1 MRFGDSNSSFWL
13 DDDFLNDDV
22 FSFDKDIVSHNQPK
36 SKDPVKLSGYR
47 RAIGN
52 FVRIVTGQPIPVRF
66 TEAGDSYTDGKS
78 VTISAS
84 LKDKDFDPAVGLA
97 LHEGSHI
104 KLTDFNTLKT
114 LEDFVK
120 RDDEVMNKLAGKHK
134 SIADRWEA
142 VYYAMDKLK
151 TLINI
156 IEDRR
161 IDNFI
166 YKSAPGYRGYYE
178 ALYDKYFNAKIIDK
192 GLKSDEYRDETWE
205 SYMFRIC
212 NMTNVNTDLDAL
224 NVLRAVYKMINVKNI
239 ARLKNTNQV
248 RNLAWKIFKMIE
260 DQIPAEKEEPKSDCQ
275 NGQCENGQG
284 QEGQEGQGGEGQGNS
299 GQGGGSDDG
308 STAEGDEA
316 KKGKGGKQGGTIAPK
331 NLEKLNDRQ
340 KQQLKKAI
348 EKQKQFQDGK
358 TKKTKISK
366 ALNKQM
372 KAMENSGVEI
382 KDVEYDNWNGKQKA
396 EVTIIRNFNK
406 QLIDSV
412 TCDMWLDKD
421 RYHGTERKLQEH
433 NEWIADGIRK
443 GIVLGKKLK
452 VRAEERNTKFNRQRS
467 GRIDKRMIA
476 NAGFG
481 AEAIFA
487 KIESF
492 AYNPGMIHI
501 SIDNSGSMHGKRF
514 ENAQKAAVAIA
525 KACSMIENM
534 DCIISYRS
542 SAAFGV
548 DRWNHGSRDVKPVVL
563 IAYDSRIHGM
573 TQIKTLLPYVE
584 TASLTPEGLCF
595 EAIMKDIVDAS
606 KGKDSYFV
614 NMCDGCP
621 YYNDYYGDKAIQ
633 HTKAQ
638 VKKMRFE
645 GIKVISY
652 FITSSMENASRRDSG
667 QFKTMYGKDSQFVDT
682 NKITEIARTMNS
694 KFLETV

>member
-1 MRFGDSNSSFWL
+1 MIYNNSSFWL
-13 DDDFLNDDV
+13 DDDFLKDDNDWGFDDV
-22 FSFDKDIVSHNQPK
+22 IEKPK
-36 SKDPVKLSGYR
+36 GKDPIKLAGYR

-52 FVRIVTGQPIPVRF
+52 FVRIVTGESIPVRF

-120 RDDEVMNKLAGKHK
+120 KDDEMMNVLAKKHET
-134 SIADRWEA
+134 ITDRWSA
-142 VYYAMDKLK
+142 TYYAMNKLK

-166 YKSAPGYRGYYE
+166 YKTAPGYRGYYE

-192 GLKSDEYRDETWE
+192 GLKSDEYRDEEWD

-239 ARLKNTNQV
+239 ARLKSTNQV

-260 DQIPAEKEEPKSDCQ
+260 EVIPGDTEEIKTP
-275 NGQCENGQG
+275 
-284 QEGQEGQGGEGQGNS
+284 GQGGEGQEGEGQEGQKGPNGEPKAGN
-299 GQGGGSDDG
+299 GEHGNIDDG
-308 STAEGDEA
+308 SKAEGEEA
-316 KKGKGGKQGGTIAPK
+316 KQGKGGEQGGTIAPK
-331 NLEKLNDRQ
+331 DLEKLNDKQ
-340 KQQLKKAI
+340 KHQLKKAI
-348 EKQKQFQDGK
+348 EKQKEFQDGK

-382 KDVEYDNWNGKQKA
+382 KDVEFNNGWQNVKA
-396 EVTIIRNFNK
+396 EVTVIRNFNK
-406 QLIDSV
+406 QLVEDV
-412 TCDMWLDKD
+412 ECGMWMRKD
-421 RYHGTERKLQEH
+421 EYGFDRHMQDHK
-433 NEWIADGIRK
+433 NWIADGIRK

-452 VRAEERNTKFNRQRS
+452 VRAEERNTKFNRQRT

-481 AEAIFA
+481 AEAIFE

-492 AYNPGMIHI
+492 AYNPGLIHI
-501 SIDNSGSMHGKRF
+501 SIDNSGSMNGTRF
-514 ENAQKAAVAIA
+514 EKAQVAAVAIA

-542 SAAFGV
+542 SAAFGTS
-548 DRWNHGSRDVKPVVL
+548 RWGTRNSDVKPVVL

-573 TQIKTLLPYVE
+573 VQIKTLLPYVE
-584 TASLTPEGLCF
+584 TANLTPEGLCF
-595 EAIMKDIVDAS
+595 EAIMKDIVEAS
-606 KGKDSYFV
+606 RGKDSYFV
-614 NMCDGCP
+614 NMCDGAP
-621 YYNDYYGDKAIQ
+621 YYNDYYGEKAVE
-633 HTKAQ
+633 HTKSQ

-652 FITSSMENASRRDSG
+652 FITSSKENASPRDSG
-667 QFKTMYGKDSQFVDT
+667 QFKRMYGKDSQFVDT

>member
-1 MRFGDSNSSFWL
+1 MIYNNSSFWL

-66 TEAGDSYTDGKS
+66 TEAGDSYTDGES

-120 RDDEVMNKLAGKHK
+120 KDDEVMNMLSDKHE
-134 SIADRWEA
+134 SIEDRWMA
-142 VYYAMDKLK
+142 VYYAQNKLK
-151 TLINI
+151 DLINI

-166 YKSAPGYRGYYE
+166 YRSAPGYRGYYE

-260 DQIPAEKEEPKSDCQ
+260 DQIPAEKTEESDCKD
-275 NGQCENGQG
+275 NQCENG
-284 QEGQEGQGGEGQGNS
+284 EGTASNEEGNGEGQGNS
-299 GQGGGSDDG
+299 GQGGGPDDG
-308 STAEGDEA
+308 SKAEGDDA

-331 NLEKLNDRQ
+331 DLQKLNDRQ

-348 EKQKQFQDGK
+348 EKQKQFNKGE

-382 KDVEYDNWNGKQKA
+382 KDVEYDIWSGKAKA
-396 EVTIIRNFNK
+396 EVTVIRNFNK

-412 TCDMWLDKD
+412 YCDMWLNKD
-421 RYHGTERKLQEH
+421 RYHGFDRDMQEH
-433 NEWIADGIRK
+433 QEWIAEGIRK
-443 GIVLGKKLK
+443 GVVLGKKLK

-492 AYNPGMIHI
+492 AYNPGLIHI
-501 SIDNSGSMHGKRF
+501 SIDNSGSMSGTRF
-514 ENAQKAAVAIA
+514 EKAQIAAVAIA

-542 SAAFGV
+542 SAYFGGEKY
-548 DRWNHGSRDVKPVVL
+548 NHSSKDCKPIVL
-563 IAYDSRIHGM
+563 IAYDSRVHGM
-573 TQIKTLLPYVE
+573 TQIKTMLPYMD
-584 TASLTPEGLCF
+584 TANLTPEGLCF
-595 EAIMKDIVDAS
+595 DAIMKDIVDS
-606 KGKDSYFV
+606 SRGKDSYFV
-614 NMCDGCP
+614 NMCDGAP
-621 YYNDYYGDKAIQ
+621 YYNDYYGDKAVQ

-638 VKKMRFE
+638 VKKMKYE

-652 FITSSMENASRRDSG
+652 FITSSIADASPRDTN

-682 NKITEIARTMNS
+682 NKIAEIARTMNN
-694 KFLETV
+694 KFLETA

>member
-1 MRFGDSNSSFWL
+1 MIYNNSSFWL

-22 FSFDKDIVSHNQPK
+22 FSFDDDIVSHNQPK
-36 SKDPVKLSGYR
+36 GKDPVKLSGYR

-52 FVRIVTGQPIPVRF
+52 FVRIVTGEAIPVRF
-66 TEAGDSYTDGKS
+66 TEAGDSYTDGTS

-104 KLTDFNTLKT
+104 KLTDFKTLGE

-120 RDDEVMNKLAGKHK
+120 KQDEVMNMLSDKHED
-134 SIADRWEA
+134 IEDRWMA
-142 VYYAMDKLK
+142 VYYALNKLK

-166 YKSAPGYRGYYE
+166 YKTAPGYRGYYE

-192 GLKSDEYRDETWE
+192 GLKSDEHRDESWE

-212 NMTNVNTDLDAL
+212 NMTNVNTDLNAL
-224 NVLRAVYKMINVKNI
+224 NVLRAVYKTIDVKNI
-239 ARLKNTNQV
+239 ARLKSTKHV

-260 DQIPAEKEEPKSDCQ
+260 TQIPANKTEESDCKD
-275 NGQCENGQG
+275 GQCENGEG
-284 QEGQEGQGGEGQGNS
+284 QEGQEGQGNGNGEGNGEHGNIN
-299 GQGGGSDDG
+299 DDG
-308 STAEGDEA
+308 SKAEGDEA
-316 KKGKGGKQGGTIAPK
+316 KKGKGSKQGGTIAPK
-331 NLEKLNDRQ
+331 DLEKLNDRQ

-348 EKQKQFQDGK
+348 EKQEQFQNGK
-358 TKKTKISK
+358 IKKTKISK

-396 EVTIIRNFNK
+396 EVTVIRNFNK
-406 QLIDSV
+406 QLVEDV
-412 TCDMWLDKD
+412 HCGMWMNKD
-421 RYHGTERKLQEH
+421 DYHFERYLNEH
-433 NEWIADGIRK
+433 KDWIAEGIRR

-492 AYNPGMIHI
+492 AYNPGLIHI
-501 SIDNSGSMHGKRF
+501 SIDNSGSMSGTRF

-542 SAAFGV
+542 SANFGG
-548 DRWNHGSRDVKPVVL
+548 DRWNHSNRDVKPVVL
-563 IAYDSRIHGM
+563 IAYDSRVHGM
-573 TQIKTLLPYVE
+573 AQIKTLLPYVE

-595 EAIMKDIVDAS
+595 DAIMKDIVDAS

-621 YYNDYYGDKAIQ
+621 YYDDYYGQKAVE

-638 VKKMRFE
+638 VKKMRYE

-652 FITSSMENASRRDSG
+652 FITSSMENASGRESG
-667 QFKTMYGKDSQFVDT
+667 DFKRMYGKDSQFVDT

>member
-1 MRFGDSNSSFWL
+1 MIYNNSSFWL
-13 DDDFLNDDV
+13 DDDFLKDDNDWGFDDV
-22 FSFDKDIVSHNQPK
+22 IEKPK
-36 SKDPVKLSGYR
+36 GKDPIKLAGYR

-52 FVRIVTGQPIPVRF
+52 FVRIVTGESIPVRF

-120 RDDEVMNKLAGKHK
+120 KDDEMMNVLAKKHET
-134 SIADRWEA
+134 ITDRWSA
-142 VYYAMDKLK
+142 TYYAMNKLK

-166 YKSAPGYRGYYE
+166 YKTAPGYRGYYE

-192 GLKSDEYRDETWE
+192 GLKSDEYRDEEWD

-239 ARLKNTNQV
+239 ARLKSTNQV

-260 DQIPAEKEEPKSDCQ
+260 EVIPGDKEEIKTP
-275 NGQCENGQG
+275 
-284 QEGQEGQGGEGQGNS
+284 GQGGEGQEGEGQEGQKGPNGEPKAGN
-299 GQGGGSDDG
+299 GEHGNIDDG
-308 STAEGDEA
+308 SKAEGEEA
-316 KKGKGGKQGGTIAPK
+316 KQGKGGEQGGTIAPK
-331 NLEKLNDRQ
+331 DLEKLNDKQ
-340 KQQLKKAI
+340 KHQLKKAI
-348 EKQKQFQDGK
+348 EKQKEFQDGK

-382 KDVEYDNWNGKQKA
+382 KDVEFNNGWQNVKA
-396 EVTIIRNFNK
+396 EVTVIRNFNK
-406 QLIDSV
+406 QLVEDV
-412 TCDMWLDKD
+412 ECGMWMRKD
-421 RYHGTERKLQEH
+421 EYGFDRHMQDHK
-433 NEWIADGIRK
+433 NWIADGIRK

-452 VRAEERNTKFNRQRS
+452 VRAEERNTKFNRQRT

-481 AEAIFA
+481 AEAIFE

-492 AYNPGMIHI
+492 AYNPGLIHI
-501 SIDNSGSMHGKRF
+501 SIDNSGSMNGTRF
-514 ENAQKAAVAIA
+514 EKAQVAAVAIA

-542 SAAFGV
+542 SAAFGTS
-548 DRWNHGSRDVKPVVL
+548 RWGTRNSDVKPVVL

-573 TQIKTLLPYVE
+573 VQIKTLLPYVE
-584 TASLTPEGLCF
+584 TANLTPEGLCF
-595 EAIMKDIVDAS
+595 EAIMKDIVEAS
-606 KGKDSYFV
+606 RGKDSYFV
-614 NMCDGCP
+614 NMCDGAP
-621 YYNDYYGDKAIQ
+621 YYNDYYGEKAVE
-633 HTKAQ
+633 HTKSQ

-652 FITSSMENASRRDSG
+652 FITSSKENASPRDSG
-667 QFKTMYGKDSQFVDT
+667 QFKRMYGKDSQFVDT

>member
-1 MRFGDSNSSFWL
+1 MIYNNSSFWL
-13 DDDFLNDDV
+13 DDDFLKDDNDWGFDDV
-22 FSFDKDIVSHNQPK
+22 IEKPK
-36 SKDPVKLSGYR
+36 GKDPIKLAGYR

-52 FVRIVTGQPIPVRF
+52 FVRIVTGESIPVRF

-120 RDDEVMNKLAGKHK
+120 KDDEMMNVLAKKHET
-134 SIADRWEA
+134 ITDRWSA
-142 VYYAMDKLK
+142 TYYAMNKLK

-166 YKSAPGYRGYYE
+166 YKTAPGYRGYYE

-192 GLKSDEYRDETWE
+192 GLKSDEYRDEEWD

-239 ARLKNTNQV
+239 ARLKSTNQV

-260 DQIPAEKEEPKSDCQ
+260 EVIPGDKEEIKTP
-275 NGQCENGQG
+275 
-284 QEGQEGQGGEGQGNS
+284 GQGGEGQEGEGQEGQKGPNGEPKAGN
-299 GQGGGSDDG
+299 GEHGNIDDG
-308 STAEGDEA
+308 SKAEGEEA
-316 KKGKGGKQGGTIAPK
+316 KQGKGGEQGGTIAPK
-331 NLEKLNDRQ
+331 DLEKLNDKQ
-340 KQQLKKAI
+340 KHQLKKAI
-348 EKQKQFQDGK
+348 EKQKEFQDGK

-382 KDVEYDNWNGKQKA
+382 KDVEFNNGWQNVKA
-396 EVTIIRNFNK
+396 EVTVIRNFNK
-406 QLIDSV
+406 QLVEDV
-412 TCDMWLDKD
+412 ECGMWMRKD
-421 RYHGTERKLQEH
+421 EYGFDRHMQDHK
-433 NEWIADGIRK
+433 NWIADGIRK

-452 VRAEERNTKFNRQRS
+452 VRAEERNTKFNRQRT

-481 AEAIFA
+481 AEAIFE

-492 AYNPGMIHI
+492 AYNPGLIHI
-501 SIDNSGSMHGKRF
+501 SIDNSGSMNGTRF
-514 ENAQKAAVAIA
+514 EKAQVAAVAIA

-542 SAAFGV
+542 SAAFGTS
-548 DRWNHGSRDVKPVVL
+548 RWGSRNSDVKPVVL

-573 TQIKTLLPYVE
+573 VQIKTLLPYVE
-584 TASLTPEGLCF
+584 TANLTPEGLCF
-595 EAIMKDIVDAS
+595 EAIMKDIVEAS
-606 KGKDSYFV
+606 RGKDSYFV
-614 NMCDGCP
+614 NMCDGAP
-621 YYNDYYGDKAIQ
+621 YYNDYYGEKAVE
-633 HTKAQ
+633 HTKSQ

-652 FITSSMENASRRDSG
+652 FITSSKENASPRDSG
-667 QFKTMYGKDSQFVDT
+667 QFKRMYGKDSQFVDT

>member
-1 MRFGDSNSSFWL
+1 MIYNNSSFWL
-13 DDDFLNDDV
+13 DDDFLNDNNDWGFNDEV
-22 FSFDKDIVSHNQPK
+22 EKPK
-36 SKDPVKLSGYR
+36 GKDPVKLSGYR

-52 FVRIVTGQPIPVRF
+52 FVRIVTGEAIPVRF
-66 TEAGDSYTDGKS
+66 TEAGDSYTDGTS

-120 RDDEVMNKLAGKHK
+120 KDDEVMNMLSNKHEDVE
-134 SIADRWEA
+134 DRWQA

-166 YKSAPGYRGYYE
+166 FKSAPGYRGYYE

-192 GLKSDEYRDETWE
+192 GLKSDEYRDETWD

-212 NMTNVNTDLDAL
+212 NMTNVNTDLNAL
-224 NVLRAVYKMINVKNI
+224 NVLRAVYKIINVKNI
-239 ARLKNTNQV
+239 ARLKNTKQV

-260 DQIPAEKEEPKSDCQ
+260 DQIPANKTEESDCK

-299 GQGGGSDDG
+299 GQGGGPDDG
-308 STAEGDEA
+308 SKAKGDDA
-316 KKGKGGKQGGTIAPK
+316 KKGKGGIQGGTIAPK
-331 NLEKLNDRQ
+331 DLEKLNAKQR
-340 KQQLKKAI
+340 QQLKKAI
-348 EKQKQFQDGK
+348 QKQKEFGK
-358 TKKTKISK
+358 GETKKTKISK

-382 KDVEYDNWNGKQKA
+382 KDVEYNNGWQNTKA
-396 EVTIIRNFNK
+396 EVTVIRNFNK
-406 QLIDSV
+406 QLVEDVQCGMWMHKDSEYGFAR
-412 TCDMWLDKD
+412 TLNKHKD
-421 RYHGTERKLQEH
+421 
-433 NEWIADGIRK
+433 WIAEGIRR

-492 AYNPGMIHI
+492 AYNPGLIHI
-501 SIDNSGSMHGKRF
+501 SIDNSGSMNGTRF

-542 SAAFGV
+542 SAAFGM
-548 DRWNHGSRDVKPVVL
+548 DRWTSRNSDVKPVVL

-573 TQIKTLLPYVE
+573 AQIKTLLPYIC
-584 TASLTPEGLCF
+584 TANLTPEGLCF
-595 EAIMKDIVDAS
+595 DAIMKDIVEAS
-606 KGKDSYFV
+606 RGKDSYFV
-614 NMCDGCP
+614 NMCDGSP
-621 YYNDYYGDKAIQ
+621 YYNDYYGQSAVE

-652 FITSSMENASRRDSG
+652 FITSSVENASRRESG
-667 QFKTMYGKDSQFVDT
+667 DFKRMYGKDSQFVDT
-682 NKITEIARTMNS
+682 NKIGEIARTMNS

>member
-1 MRFGDSNSSFWL
+1 MIYNNSSFWL
-13 DDDFLNDDV
+13 NDDFLNDNDDWG
-22 FSFDKDIVSHNQPK
+22 FDDEITKPK
-36 SKDPVKLSGYR
+36 GKDPIKLSGYR

-104 KLTDFNTLKT
+104 KLTDFETLKT
-114 LEDFVK
+114 LEDFVNK
-120 RDDEVMNKLAGKHK
+120 QDEVMNMLSNKHED
-134 SIADRWEA
+134 ITERWDA
-142 VYYAMDKLK
+142 NYYALNKLK
-151 TLINI
+151 DLINI

-166 YKSAPGYRGYYE
+166 FKSAPGYRGYYE

-192 GLKSDEYRDETWE
+192 GLKSDEYRDETWD

-239 ARLKNTNQV
+239 ARLKSTNQV

-260 DQIPAEKEEPKSDCQ
+260 EVIPGDKEEIKTP
-275 NGQCENGQG
+275 
-284 QEGQEGQGGEGQGNS
+284 GQGGEGQEGEGQEGQKGPNGEPKAGN
-299 GQGGGSDDG
+299 GEHGNIDDG
-308 STAEGDEA
+308 SKAEGEEA
-316 KKGKGGKQGGTIAPK
+316 KQGKGGEQGGTIAPK
-331 NLEKLNDRQ
+331 DLEKLNDKQ
-340 KQQLKKAI
+340 KHQLKKAI
-348 EKQKQFQDGK
+348 EKQKEFQDGK

-382 KDVEYDNWNGKQKA
+382 KDVEFNNGWQNVKA
-396 EVTIIRNFNK
+396 EVTVIRNFNK
-406 QLIDSV
+406 QLVEDV
-412 TCDMWLDKD
+412 ECGMWMRKD
-421 RYHGTERKLQEH
+421 EYGFDRHMQDHK
-433 NEWIADGIRK
+433 NWIADGIRK

-452 VRAEERNTKFNRQRS
+452 VRAEERNTKFNRQRT

-481 AEAIFA
+481 AEAIFE

-492 AYNPGMIHI
+492 AYNPGLIHI
-501 SIDNSGSMHGKRF
+501 SIDNSGSMNGTRF
-514 ENAQKAAVAIA
+514 EKAQVAAVAIA

-542 SAAFGV
+542 SAAFGTS
-548 DRWNHGSRDVKPVVL
+548 RWSTRNSDVKPVVL

-573 TQIKTLLPYVE
+573 VQIKTLLPYVE
-584 TASLTPEGLCF
+584 TANLTPEGLCF
-595 EAIMKDIVDAS
+595 EAIMKDIVEAS
-606 KGKDSYFV
+606 RGKDSYFV
-614 NMCDGCP
+614 NMCDGAP
-621 YYNDYYGDKAIQ
+621 YYNDYYGEKAVE
-633 HTKAQ
+633 HTKSQ

-652 FITSSMENASRRDSG
+652 FITSSKENASPRDSG
-667 QFKTMYGKDSQFVDT
+667 QFKRMYGKDSQFVDT

>member
-1 MRFGDSNSSFWL
+1 MIYNNSSFWL
-13 DDDFLNDDV
+13 DDDFLKDDNDWGFDDV
-22 FSFDKDIVSHNQPK
+22 IEKPK
-36 SKDPVKLSGYR
+36 GKDPIKLAGYR

-52 FVRIVTGQPIPVRF
+52 FVRIVTGESIPVRF

-120 RDDEVMNKLAGKHK
+120 KDDEMMNVLAKKHET
-134 SIADRWEA
+134 ITDRWSA
-142 VYYAMDKLK
+142 TYYAMNKLK

-166 YKSAPGYRGYYE
+166 YKTAPGYRGYYE

-192 GLKSDEYRDETWE
+192 GLKSDEYRDEEWD

-239 ARLKNTNQV
+239 ARLKSTNQV

-260 DQIPAEKEEPKSDCQ
+260 EVIPGDTEEIKTP
-275 NGQCENGQG
+275 
-284 QEGQEGQGGEGQGNS
+284 GQGGEGQEGEGQEGQKGPNGEPKAGN
-299 GQGGGSDDG
+299 GEHGNIDDG
-308 STAEGDEA
+308 SKAEGEEA
-316 KKGKGGKQGGTIAPK
+316 KQGKGGEQGGTIAPK
-331 NLEKLNDRQ
+331 DLEKLNDKQ
-340 KQQLKKAI
+340 KHQLKKAI
-348 EKQKQFQDGK
+348 EKQKEFQDGK

-382 KDVEYDNWNGKQKA
+382 KDVEFNNGWQNVKA
-396 EVTIIRNFNK
+396 EVTVIRNFNK
-406 QLIDSV
+406 QLVEDV
-412 TCDMWLDKD
+412 ECGMWMRKD
-421 RYHGTERKLQEH
+421 EYGFDRHMQDHK
-433 NEWIADGIRK
+433 NWIADGIRK

-452 VRAEERNTKFNRQRS
+452 VRAEERNTKFNRQRT

-481 AEAIFA
+481 AEAIFE

-492 AYNPGMIHI
+492 AYNPGLIHI
-501 SIDNSGSMHGKRF
+501 SIDNSGSMNGTRF
-514 ENAQKAAVAIA
+514 EKAQVAAVAIA

-542 SAAFGV
+542 SAAFGTS
-548 DRWNHGSRDVKPVVL
+548 RWGSRNSDVKPVVL

-573 TQIKTLLPYVE
+573 VQIKTLLPYVE
-584 TASLTPEGLCF
+584 TANLTPEGLCF
-595 EAIMKDIVDAS
+595 EAIMKDIVEAS
-606 KGKDSYFV
+606 RGKDSYFV
-614 NMCDGCP
+614 NMCDGAP
-621 YYNDYYGDKAIQ
+621 YYNDYYGEKAVE
-633 HTKAQ
+633 HTKSQ

-652 FITSSMENASRRDSG
+652 FITSSKENASPRDSG
-667 QFKTMYGKDSQFVDT
+667 QFKRMYGKDSQFVDT

>member
-1 MRFGDSNSSFWL
+1 MIYNNSSFWL
-13 DDDFLNDDV
+13 DDDFLNDRNDWGFDDV
-22 FSFDKDIVSHNQPK
+22 VEKPK
-36 SKDPVKLSGYR
+36 GKDPVKLSGYR

-52 FVRIVTGQPIPVRF
+52 FVRIVTGEAIPVRF
-66 TEAGDSYTDGKS
+66 TEAGDSYTDGKT

-120 RDDEVMNKLAGKHK
+120 KDDEVMNMLSKKHED
-134 SIADRWEA
+134 IEDRWEA
-142 VYYAMDKLK
+142 EYYVMDKLK

-166 YKSAPGYRGYYE
+166 FKSAPGYRGYYE

-212 NMTNVNTDLDAL
+212 NMTNINTDLDAL
-224 NVLRAVYKMINVKNI
+224 NVLRAVYKMIDVKNI
-239 ARLKNTNQV
+239 ARLKNTKQV

-260 DQIPAEKEEPKSDCQ
+260 DQIPAKKKETETPNDNCNNS
-275 NGQCENGQG
+275 QCENG
-284 QEGQEGQGGEGQGNS
+284 EGQEGEGQGNS
-299 GQGGGSDDG
+299 GQGGGPDDG
-308 STAEGDEA
+308 SKAKGDDA

-331 NLEKLNDRQ
+331 DLEKLDNRQ

-348 EKQKQFQDGK
+348 EKQKEFNKGK

-382 KDVEYDNWNGKQKA
+382 KDVEYDTYYNKQKA
-396 EVTIIRNFNK
+396 EVTVIRNFNK
-406 QLIDSV
+406 QLVEDV
-412 TCDMWLDKD
+412 HCGMWMNKEDYTFQRSLNEHKD
-421 RYHGTERKLQEH
+421 
-433 NEWIADGIRK
+433 WIAEGIRR

-487 KIESF
+487 KIENF
-492 AYNPGMIHI
+492 AYNPGLIHI
-501 SIDNSGSMHGKRF
+501 SIDNSGSMHGTRF

-548 DRWNHGSRDVKPVVL
+548 DRWNHGNRDVKPVVL

-573 TQIKTLLPYVE
+573 AQIKTLLPYVE

-595 EAIMKDIVDAS
+595 EAIMKDIVDS
-606 KGKDSYFV
+606 SRGKDSYFV
-614 NMCDGCP
+614 NMCDGAP
-621 YYNDYYGDKAIQ
+621 YYNDYYGEKAVS
-633 HTKAQ
+633 HTKSQ
-638 VKKMRFE
+638 VKKMRYE

-652 FITSSMENASRRDSG
+652 FITSSMENASRRDSS

>member
-1 MRFGDSNSSFWL
+1 MIYNNSSFWL
-13 DDDFLNDDV
+13 NDDFLNDNNDWG
-22 FSFDKDIVSHNQPK
+22 FDDEITKPK
-36 SKDPVKLSGYR
+36 GKDPIKLSGYR

-52 FVRIVTGQPIPVRF
+52 FVRIVTGESIPVRF
-66 TEAGDSYTDGKS
+66 TESGDSYTDGTS

-104 KLTDFNTLKT
+104 KLTNFETLKT

-120 RDDEVMNKLAGKHK
+120 KDDHMMNVIANKHET
-134 SIADRWEA
+134 IADRWDA
-142 VYYAMDKLK
+142 LGYALPKVKD
-151 TLINI
+151 LINI

-166 YKSAPGYRGYYE
+166 YKTAPGYRGYYE

-192 GLKSDEYRDETWE
+192 GLKSAEYREETWD

-212 NMTNVNTDLDAL
+212 NMTNVNTDLNAL
-224 NVLRAVYKMINVKNI
+224 KMLRAIYRSIDVKDI
-239 ARLKNTNQV
+239 ARLKNTNEV
-248 RNLAWKIFKMIE
+248 RDLAWDVFKAIE
-260 DQIPAEKEEPKSDCQ
+260 MVIPGDKKDDDGEEKGNAKGGDNKDGEPNDGEPNDGNGEPKTPEGDCD
-275 NGQCENGQG
+275 
-284 QEGQEGQGGEGQGNS
+284 
-299 GQGGGSDDG
+299 DDG
-308 STAEGDEA
+308 SKAEGEEA
-316 KKGKGGKQGGTIAPK
+316 KKGGDGRNLGGPKAPK
-331 NLEKLNDRQ
+331 DLEKLDDRQ
-340 KQQLKKAI
+340 KHQLEKAI
-348 EKQKQFQDGK
+348 AKQKEFQDGK

-366 ALNKQM
+366 TLNKQM
-372 KAMENSGVEI
+372 KAMENSGVEM
-382 KDVEYDNWNGKQKA
+382 KDVAYDAYWGKQKA

-406 QLIDSV
+406 QLIDNV
-412 TCDMWLDKD
+412 HCDMWLDKD
-421 RYHGTERKLQEH
+421 RYHVEKRMQEH
-433 NEWIADGIRK
+433 QEWISDGIRK

-481 AEAIFA
+481 AEAIFE

-492 AYNPGMIHI
+492 AYNPGLIHI
-501 SIDNSGSMHGKRF
+501 SIDNSGSMDGSRF
-514 ENAQKAAVAIA
+514 ENAQIAAVAIA

-542 SAAFGV
+542 TAYFGGEKY
-548 DRWNHGSRDVKPVVL
+548 NHSQRDCKPVVL
-563 IAYDSRIHGM
+563 IAYDSRVHGM
-573 TQIKTLLPYVE
+573 TQIKTMLPYVD

-595 EAIMKDIVDAS
+595 EAIMKDIVES
-606 KGKDSYFV
+606 SRGKDSYFV
-614 NMCDGCP
+614 NMCDGQP
-621 YYNDYYGDKAIQ
+621 YYNDYYGDNAIQ

-638 VKKMRFE
+638 VKKMRYE

-652 FITSSMENASRRDSG
+652 YITSSVHGAPEREVS

-682 NKITEIARTMNS
+682 NKIAEIARTMNS
-694 KFLETV
+694 KFLETA

>member
-1 MRFGDSNSSFWL
+1 MIYNNSSFWL
-13 DDDFLNDDV
+13 DDDFLNDGNDWGFDDV
-22 FSFDKDIVSHNQPK
+22 VEKPK
-36 SKDPVKLSGYR
+36 GKDPVKLAGYR

-66 TEAGDSYTDGKS
+66 TESGDSYTDGKE

-104 KLTDFNTLKT
+104 KLTDFETLKT

-120 RDDEVMNKLAGKHK
+120 KDDEVMNMLSEKHED
-134 SIADRWEA
+134 IEDRWMS
-142 VYYAMDKLK
+142 VHYALNKLK

-166 YKSAPGYRGYYE
+166 FKSAPGYRGYYE

-192 GLKSDEYRDETWE
+192 GLQSDEYRDETWD
-205 SYMFRIC
+205 SYIFRIC

-239 ARLKNTNQV
+239 ARLKNTKQV

-260 DQIPAEKEEPKSDCQ
+260 DQIPANKTEENDCK

-299 GQGGGSDDG
+299 GQGGGPDDG
-308 STAEGDEA
+308 SKAKGDDA
-316 KKGKGGKQGGTIAPK
+316 KQGKGEVSGGTKAPK
-331 NLEKLNDRQ
+331 NLERLNDKQ
-340 KQQLKKAI
+340 KKQLEKAI
-348 EKQKQFQDGK
+348 EKQKQFQNGEV
-358 TKKTKISK
+358 KKTKISK

-382 KDVEYDNWNGKQKA
+382 KDVEYDTYYNKQKA

-406 QLIDSV
+406 QLIEDV
-412 TCDMWLDKD
+412 HCGMWMNKDDYGFERSLD
-421 RYHGTERKLQEH
+421 EH
-433 NEWIADGIRK
+433 KEWIAEGIRR

-492 AYNPGMIHI
+492 AYNPGLIHI
-501 SIDNSGSMHGKRF
+501 SIDNSGSMNGKRF

-542 SAAFGV
+542 SANFGG
-548 DRWNHGSRDVKPVVL
+548 DRWNHSNKDVKPVVL

-573 TQIKTLLPYVE
+573 PPIQALLPYVE

-595 EAIMKDIVDAS
+595 EAIMKDIIDAS
-606 KGKDSYFV
+606 RGKDSYFV

-621 YYNDYYGDKAIQ
+621 YYNDYWGDSAVQ

-638 VKKMRFE
+638 VKKMRYE

-652 FITSSMENASRRDSG
+652 FITSSMESADSRESS

-682 NKITEIARTMNS
+682 NKIGEIARTMNS
-694 KFLETV
+694 KFLETA

>member
-1 MRFGDSNSSFWL
+1 MIYNNSSFWL
-13 DDDFLNDDV
+13 DDDFLNDRNDWG
-22 FSFDKDIVSHNQPK
+22 FDNEVEKPK
-36 SKDPVKLSGYR
+36 GKDPVKLSGYR

-66 TEAGDSYTDGKS
+66 TEAGDSYTDGTT

-104 KLTDFNTLKT
+104 KLTDFETLKG
-114 LEDFVK
+114 LEDWVK
-120 RDDEVMNKLAGKHK
+120 KDDEVMNMLAKKHK
-134 SIADRWEA
+134 SIDDRWEA
-142 VYYAMDKLK
+142 VYYAQNKLK

-166 YKSAPGYRGYYE
+166 YK
-178 ALYDKYFNAKIIDK
+178 LID
-192 GLKSDEYRDETWE
+192 
-205 SYMFRIC
+205 
-212 NMTNVNTDLDAL
+212 
-224 NVLRAVYKMINVKNI
+224 VKNI
-239 ARLKNTNQV
+239 ARFKNTKQV
-248 RNLAWKIFKMIE
+248 RDLAWKIFKMIE

-275 NGQCENGQG
+275 NGQCENGEG
-284 QEGQEGQGGEGQGNS
+284 QEGQEGQGNGEGNGEHGNIN
-299 GQGGGSDDG
+299 DDG
-308 STAEGDEA
+308 SKAEGDDA
-316 KKGKGGKQGGTIAPK
+316 KKGKGENQGGTIAPK
-331 NLEKLNDRQ
+331 DLEKLNDRQ

-348 EKQKQFQDGK
+348 EKQKEFQDGK

-382 KDVEYDNWNGKQKA
+382 KDVEYDTYYNKQKA
-396 EVTIIRNFNK
+396 EVTVIRNFNK
-406 QLIDSV
+406 QLVEDV
-412 TCDMWLDKD
+412 HCGMWMNKEDYQFERSLNTYKD
-421 RYHGTERKLQEH
+421 
-433 NEWIADGIRK
+433 WIAEGIRR

-492 AYNPGMIHI
+492 AYNPGLIHI
-501 SIDNSGSMHGKRF
+501 SIDNSGSMHGSRF

-542 SAAFGV
+542 SANFGG
-548 DRWNHGSRDVKPVVL
+548 DRWNHSNKDVKPVVL

-573 TQIKTLLPYVE
+573 AQIKTLLPYVE

-595 EAIMKDIVDAS
+595 EAIMKEIVSSS

-621 YYNDYYGDKAIQ
+621 YYNDYYGDRAVS
-633 HTKAQ
+633 HTKSQ
-638 VKKMRFE
+638 VKKMRYE

-652 FITSSMENASRRDSG
+652 FITSSMENASGRESS
-667 QFKTMYGKDSQFVDT
+667 QFKSMYGKDSQFVDT
-682 NKITEIARTMNS
+682 NKIGEIARTMNN

>member
-1 MRFGDSNSSFWL
+1 MIYNNSSFWL
-13 DDDFLNDDV
+13 NDDFLNDNDDWG
-22 FSFDKDIVSHNQPK
+22 FDDEIAKPK
-36 SKDPVKLSGYR
+36 GKDPIKLSGYR

-104 KLTDFNTLKT
+104 KLTDFETLKT
-114 LEDFVK
+114 LEDFVNK
-120 RDDEVMNKLAGKHK
+120 QDEVMNMLSNKHED
-134 SIADRWEA
+134 ITERWDA
-142 VYYAMDKLK
+142 NYYALNKLK
-151 TLINI
+151 DLINI

-166 YKSAPGYRGYYE
+166 FKSAPGYRGYYE
-178 ALYDKYFNAKIIDK
+178 ALYDKYFNAKIVDK
-192 GLKSDEYRDETWE
+192 GLKSDEFREETWE

-212 NMTNVNTDLDAL
+212 NMTNVNTDLNAL
-224 NVLRAVYKMINVKNI
+224 NVLRDVYKMINVKNI
-239 ARLKNTNQV
+239 ARLKNTNEV
-248 RNLAWKIFKMIE
+248 RDLAWDIFKIIE
-260 DQIPAEKEEPKSDCQ
+260 NQIPANKTEEQP
-275 NGQCENGQG
+275 GQGEEGQGNEG
-284 QEGQEGQGGEGQGNS
+284 QEGQEGNGNGEMKDGN
-299 GQGGGSDDG
+299 GEHGNINDDG
-308 STAEGDEA
+308 SKAEGEEA
-316 KKGKGGKQGGTIAPK
+316 KQGKGGNQGGTIAPK
-331 NLEKLNDRQ
+331 DLEKLSDKQ
-340 KQQLKKAI
+340 KHQLKKAI
-348 EKQKQFQDGK
+348 EKQKEFQNGK

-366 ALNKQM
+366 SLNKQM
-372 KAMENSGVEI
+372 KAMENSGVEM
-382 KDVEYDNWNGKQKA
+382 KDVEYDNWSGKAKA

-412 TCDMWLDKD
+412 NCDMWLNDE
-421 RYHGTERKLQEH
+421 RYHGFDRHLQEH
-433 NEWIADGIRK
+433 QEWIAAGIRK
-443 GIVLGKKLK
+443 GVVLGKKLK

-492 AYNPGMIHI
+492 SYNPGMIHI
-501 SIDNSGSMHGKRF
+501 SIDNSGSMNGTRF
-514 ENAQKAAVAIA
+514 EKAQVAAVAIA

-534 DCIISYRS
+534 DCVISYRS
-542 SAAFGV
+542 TAYFGV
-548 DRWNHGSRDVKPVVL
+548 ERYNYSQRDCKPVVL
-563 IAYDSRIHGM
+563 IAYDSRMHGM
-573 TQIKTLLPYVE
+573 AQIKTMLPYVT

-606 KGKDSYFV
+606 RGKDSYFV
-614 NMCDGCP
+614 NMCDGAP
-621 YYNDYYGDKAIQ
+621 YYDDYYGDNAVQ

-638 VKKMRFE
+638 VKKMRYE

-652 FITSSMENASRRDSG
+652 FITSSLENTSPRDSSN
-667 QFKTMYGKDSQFVDT
+667 FRTMYGKDSQFVDT
-682 NKITEIARTMNS
+682 NKIAEIARTMNS
-694 KFLETV
+694 KFLETI

>member
-1 MRFGDSNSSFWL
+1 MIYNNSSFWL
-13 DDDFLNDDV
+13 DDDFLKDDNDWGFDDV
-22 FSFDKDIVSHNQPK
+22 IEKPK
-36 SKDPVKLSGYR
+36 GKDPIKLAGYR

-52 FVRIVTGQPIPVRF
+52 FVRIVTGESIPVRF

-120 RDDEVMNKLAGKHK
+120 KDDEMMNVLAKKHET
-134 SIADRWEA
+134 ITDRWSA
-142 VYYAMDKLK
+142 TYYAMNKLK

-166 YKSAPGYRGYYE
+166 YKTAPGYRGYYE

-192 GLKSDEYRDETWE
+192 GLKSDEYRDEEWD

-239 ARLKNTNQV
+239 ARLKSTNQV

-260 DQIPAEKEEPKSDCQ
+260 EVIPGDKEEIKTP
-275 NGQCENGQG
+275 
-284 QEGQEGQGGEGQGNS
+284 GQGGEGQEGEGQEGQKGPNGEPKAGN
-299 GQGGGSDDG
+299 GEHGNIDDG
-308 STAEGDEA
+308 SKAEGEEA
-316 KKGKGGKQGGTIAPK
+316 KQGKGGEQGGTIAPK
-331 NLEKLNDRQ
+331 DLEKLNDKQ
-340 KQQLKKAI
+340 KHQLKKAI
-348 EKQKQFQDGK
+348 EKQKEFQDGK

-382 KDVEYDNWNGKQKA
+382 KDVEFNNGWQNVKA
-396 EVTIIRNFNK
+396 EVTVIRNFNK
-406 QLIDSV
+406 QLVEDV
-412 TCDMWLDKD
+412 ECGMWMRKD
-421 RYHGTERKLQEH
+421 EYGFDRHMQDHK
-433 NEWIADGIRK
+433 NWIADGIRK

-452 VRAEERNTKFNRQRS
+452 VRAEERNTKFNRQRT

-481 AEAIFA
+481 AEAIFE

-492 AYNPGMIHI
+492 AYNPGLIHI
-501 SIDNSGSMHGKRF
+501 SIDNSGSMNGTRF
-514 ENAQKAAVAIA
+514 EKAQVAAVAIA

-542 SAAFGV
+542 SAAFGTS
-548 DRWNHGSRDVKPVVL
+548 RWDSRNSDVKPVVL

-573 TQIKTLLPYVE
+573 VQIKTLLPYVE
-584 TASLTPEGLCF
+584 TANLTPEGLCF
-595 EAIMKDIVDAS
+595 EAIMKDIVEAS
-606 KGKDSYFV
+606 RGKDSYFV
-614 NMCDGCP
+614 NMCDGAP
-621 YYNDYYGDKAIQ
+621 YYNDYYGEKAVE
-633 HTKAQ
+633 HTKSQ

-652 FITSSMENASRRDSG
+652 FITSSKENASPRDSG
-667 QFKTMYGKDSQFVDT
+667 QFKRMYGKDSQFVDT

>member
-1 MRFGDSNSSFWL
+1 MIYNNSSFWL
-13 DDDFLNDDV
+13 DDDFLNDRNDWG
-22 FSFDKDIVSHNQPK
+22 FDDEKPK
-36 SKDPVKLSGYR
+36 GKDPVKLSGYR

-66 TEAGDSYTDGKS
+66 TEAGDSYTDGES

-104 KLTDFNTLKT
+104 KLTDFETLKT

-120 RDDEVMNKLAGKHK
+120 KDDEVMNMLSDKHDT
-134 SIADRWEA
+134 IEDRWSA
-142 VYYAMDKLK
+142 IYYAMSKLK

-166 YKSAPGYRGYYE
+166 YKTAPGYRGYYE

-224 NVLRAVYKMINVKNI
+224 NVLRAIYKLIDVKNI
-239 ARLKNTNQV
+239 ARLKNTKQV
-248 RNLAWKIFKMIE
+248 RDLAWIIFKTIE
-260 DQIPAEKEEPKSDCQ
+260 AQIPAEKEEIETPGDDCS
-275 NGQCENGQG
+275 NGQCENG
-284 QEGQEGQGGEGQGNS
+284 EGQEGQGNGEGNGEHGNIN
-299 GQGGGSDDG
+299 DDG
-308 STAEGDEA
+308 SKAEGDEA
-316 KKGKGGKQGGTIAPK
+316 KKGKGEMQGGTIAPK
-331 NLEKLNDRQ
+331 DLEKLNSKQ
-340 KQQLKKAI
+340 KHQLKKAI
-348 EKQKQFQDGK
+348 EKQKQFNKGE

-382 KDVEYDNWNGKQKA
+382 KDVEYDVWNGKQKA
-396 EVTIIRNFNK
+396 EVTVIRNFNK
-406 QLIDSV
+406 QLVEDV
-412 TCDMWLDKD
+412 HCGMWMNKEDYQFERSLNTHKD
-421 RYHGTERKLQEH
+421 
-433 NEWIADGIRK
+433 WIAEGIRR

-492 AYNPGMIHI
+492 AYNPGLIHI
-501 SIDNSGSMHGKRF
+501 SIDNSGSMHGTRF

-542 SAAFGV
+542 SANFGG
-548 DRWNHGSRDVKPVVL
+548 DRWNHSNRDVKPVVL
-563 IAYDSRIHGM
+563 IAYDSRVHGM
-573 TQIKTLLPYVE
+573 AQIKTLLPYVE

-595 EAIMKDIVDAS
+595 DAIMKDIVDAS
-606 KGKDSYFV
+606 RGKDSYFV

-621 YYNDYYGDKAIQ
+621 YYNDYYGDKAVN

-638 VKKMRFE
+638 VKKMRYE

-652 FITSSMENASRRDSG
+652 FITSSIENASRRESG
-667 QFKTMYGKDSQFVDT
+667 DFKRMYGKDSHFVDT
-682 NKITEIARTMNS
+682 NKINEIAKTMNS

>member
-1 MRFGDSNSSFWL
+1 MIYNNSSFWL
-13 DDDFLNDDV
+13 DDDFLNDRNDWG
-22 FSFDKDIVSHNQPK
+22 FDDEVEKPK
-36 SKDPVKLSGYR
+36 GKDPVKLSGYR

-114 LEDFVK
+114 LEDWVK
-120 RDDEVMNKLAGKHK
+120 KDDEVMNMLAKKHDD
-134 SIADRWEA
+134 IAERWDA
-142 VYYAMDKLK
+142 MYYAMDKLK

-166 YKSAPGYRGYYE
+166 FKSAPGYRGYYE

-224 NVLRAVYKMINVKNI
+224 NVLRAVYKMIDVKNI
-239 ARLKNTNQV
+239 ARLKNTKQV

-275 NGQCENGQG
+275 NGQCENGEG

-299 GQGGGSDDG
+299 GQGGGPDDG
-308 STAEGDEA
+308 SKAEGDDA
-316 KKGKGGKQGGTIAPK
+316 KQGKGGTSGGTKAPK
-331 NLEKLNDRQ
+331 DLEKLNDRQ
-340 KQQLKKAI
+340 KKQLKKAI
-348 EKQKQFQDGK
+348 EKQEQFNKGE

-382 KDVEYDNWNGKQKA
+382 KDVEYDTYYNKQKA
-396 EVTIIRNFNK
+396 EVTVIRNFNK
-406 QLIDSV
+406 QLVEDV
-412 TCDMWLDKD
+412 HCGMWMNKD
-421 RYHGTERKLQEH
+421 DYRFERSLNEH
-433 NEWIADGIRK
+433 KEWIAEGIRR

-492 AYNPGMIHI
+492 AYNPGLIHI
-501 SIDNSGSMHGKRF
+501 SIDNSGSMHGTRF

-542 SAAFGV
+542 SANFGG
-548 DRWNHGSRDVKPVVL
+548 DRWNHSNRDVKPVVL

-573 TQIKTLLPYVE
+573 AQIKTLLPYVE
-584 TASLTPEGLCF
+584 TANLTPEGLCF

-606 KGKDSYFV
+606 RGKDSYFV

-621 YYNDYYGDKAIQ
+621 YYNDYYGDKAVS

-638 VKKMRFE
+638 VKKMRYE

-652 FITSSMENASRRDSG
+652 FITSSMENASGRESS
-667 QFKTMYGKDSQFVDT
+667 QFKSMYGKDSQFVDT

-694 KFLETV
+694 KFLETA

>member
-1 MRFGDSNSSFWL
+1 MIYNNSSFWL
-13 DDDFLNDDV
+13 DDDFLKDDNDWGFDDV
-22 FSFDKDIVSHNQPK
+22 IEKPK
-36 SKDPVKLSGYR
+36 GKDPIKLAGYR

-52 FVRIVTGQPIPVRF
+52 FVRIVTGESIPVRF

-120 RDDEVMNKLAGKHK
+120 KDDEMMNVLAKKHET
-134 SIADRWEA
+134 ITDRWSA
-142 VYYAMDKLK
+142 TYYAMNKLK

-161 IDNFI
+161 IDNFV
-166 YKSAPGYRGYYE
+166 YKTAPGYRGYYE

-192 GLKSDEYRDETWE
+192 GLKSDEYRDEEWD

-239 ARLKNTNQV
+239 ARLKSTNQV

-260 DQIPAEKEEPKSDCQ
+260 EVIPGDTEEIKTP
-275 NGQCENGQG
+275 
-284 QEGQEGQGGEGQGNS
+284 GQGGEGQEGEGQEGQKGPNGEPKAGN
-299 GQGGGSDDG
+299 GEHGNIDDG
-308 STAEGDEA
+308 SKAEGEEA
-316 KKGKGGKQGGTIAPK
+316 KQGKGGEQGGTIAPK
-331 NLEKLNDRQ
+331 DLEKLNDKQ
-340 KQQLKKAI
+340 KHQLKKAI
-348 EKQKQFQDGK
+348 EKQKEFQDGK

-382 KDVEYDNWNGKQKA
+382 KDVEFNNGWQNVKA
-396 EVTIIRNFNK
+396 EVTVIRNFNK
-406 QLIDSV
+406 QLVEDV
-412 TCDMWLDKD
+412 ECGMWMRKD
-421 RYHGTERKLQEH
+421 EYGFDRHMQDHK
-433 NEWIADGIRK
+433 NWIADGIRK

-452 VRAEERNTKFNRQRS
+452 VRAEERNTKFNRQRT

-481 AEAIFA
+481 AEAIFE

-492 AYNPGMIHI
+492 AYNPGLIHI
-501 SIDNSGSMHGKRF
+501 SIDNSGSMNGTRF
-514 ENAQKAAVAIA
+514 EKAQVAAVAIA

-542 SAAFGV
+542 SAAFGTS
-548 DRWNHGSRDVKPVVL
+548 RWDSRNSDVKPVVL

-573 TQIKTLLPYVE
+573 VQIKTLLPYVE
-584 TASLTPEGLCF
+584 TANLTPEGLCF
-595 EAIMKDIVDAS
+595 EAIMKDIVEAS
-606 KGKDSYFV
+606 RGKDSYFV
-614 NMCDGCP
+614 NMCDGAP
-621 YYNDYYGDKAIQ
+621 YYNDYYGEKAVE
-633 HTKAQ
+633 HTKSQ

-652 FITSSMENASRRDSG
+652 FITSSKENASPRDSG
-667 QFKTMYGKDSQFVDT
+667 QFKRMYGKDSQFVDT

>member
-1 MRFGDSNSSFWL
+1 MIYNNSSFWL

-52 FVRIVTGQPIPVRF
+52 FVRIVTGEAIPVRF
-66 TEAGDSYTDGKS
+66 TEAGSSYTDGKE

-104 KLTDFNTLKT
+104 KLTDFETLKT

-120 RDDEVMNKLAGKHK
+120 KDDEVMNMLHKKHED
-134 SIADRWEA
+134 IEDRWMA
-142 VYYAMDKLK
+142 VYYALNRLK
-151 TLINI
+151 DLINI

-166 YKSAPGYRGYYE
+166 YKTAPGYRGYYE

-192 GLKSDEYRDETWE
+192 GLQSDEHRDETWD

-239 ARLKNTNQV
+239 GRLKNTKQV

-260 DQIPAEKEEPKSDCQ
+260 DQIPANKTEENNCE
-275 NGQCENGQG
+275 NGQCENGEG
-284 QEGQEGQGGEGQGNS
+284 QEGQEGRGGEGQGNS
-299 GQGGGSDDG
+299 GQGGGPDDG
-308 STAEGDEA
+308 SKAEGDDA
-316 KKGKGGKQGGTIAPK
+316 KQGKGGMSGGTKAPK
-331 NLEKLNDRQ
+331 NLEKLNDKQ
-340 KQQLKKAI
+340 KRQLKKAI
-348 EKQKQFQDGK
+348 EKQKQFNKGE

-382 KDVEYDNWNGKQKA
+382 KDVEYSHNYYGKQKA
-396 EVTIIRNFNK
+396 EVTVIRNFNK
-406 QLIDSV
+406 QLVEDV
-412 TCDMWLDKD
+412 HCGMWMNKD
-421 RYHGTERKLQEH
+421 DYQFERSLNEH
-433 NEWIADGIRK
+433 KEWIAEGIRR

-492 AYNPGMIHI
+492 AYNPGLIHI
-501 SIDNSGSMHGKRF
+501 SIDNSGSMDGKRF

-542 SAAFGV
+542 SANFGG
-548 DRWNHGSRDVKPVVL
+548 DRWNHSNKDVKPVVL
-563 IAYDSRIHGM
+563 IAYDSRMHGM

-595 EAIMKDIVDAS
+595 EAIMKDIIDAS
-606 KGKDSYFV
+606 RGKDSYFV

-621 YYNDYYGDKAIQ
+621 YYNDYYGDSAVQ

-638 VKKMRFE
+638 VKKMRYE

-652 FITSSMENASRRDSG
+652 FITSSMENTDSRESG
-667 QFKTMYGKDSQFVDT
+667 QFKRMYGKDSQFVDT

-694 KFLETV
+694 KFLEIA

>member
-1 MRFGDSNSSFWL
+1 MIYNNSSFWL
-13 DDDFLNDDV
+13 DDDFLKDDNDWGFDDV
-22 FSFDKDIVSHNQPK
+22 IEKPK
-36 SKDPVKLSGYR
+36 GKDPIKLAGYR

-52 FVRIVTGQPIPVRF
+52 FVRIVTGESIPVRF

-120 RDDEVMNKLAGKHK
+120 KDDEMMNVLAKKHET
-134 SIADRWEA
+134 ITDRWSA
-142 VYYAMDKLK
+142 TYYAMNKLK

-166 YKSAPGYRGYYE
+166 YKTAPGYRGYYE

-192 GLKSDEYRDETWE
+192 GLKSDEYRDEEWD

-239 ARLKNTNQV
+239 ARLKSTNQV

-260 DQIPAEKEEPKSDCQ
+260 EVIPGDTEEIKTP
-275 NGQCENGQG
+275 
-284 QEGQEGQGGEGQGNS
+284 GQGGEGQEGEGQEGQKGPNGEPKAGN
-299 GQGGGSDDG
+299 GEHGNIDDG
-308 STAEGDEA
+308 SKAEGEEA
-316 KKGKGGKQGGTIAPK
+316 KQGKGGEQGGTIAPK
-331 NLEKLNDRQ
+331 DLEKLNDKQ
-340 KQQLKKAI
+340 KHQLKKAI
-348 EKQKQFQDGK
+348 EKQKEFQDGK

-382 KDVEYDNWNGKQKA
+382 KDVEFNNGWQNVKA
-396 EVTIIRNFNK
+396 EVTVIRNFNK
-406 QLIDSV
+406 QLVEDV
-412 TCDMWLDKD
+412 ECGMWMRKD
-421 RYHGTERKLQEH
+421 EYGFDRHMQDHK
-433 NEWIADGIRK
+433 NWIADGIRK

-452 VRAEERNTKFNRQRS
+452 VRAEERNTKFNRQRT

-481 AEAIFA
+481 AEAIFE

-492 AYNPGMIHI
+492 AYNPGLIHI
-501 SIDNSGSMHGKRF
+501 SIDNSGSMNGTRF
-514 ENAQKAAVAIA
+514 EKAQVAAVAIA

-542 SAAFGV
+542 SAAFGTS
-548 DRWNHGSRDVKPVVL
+548 RWNSRNSDVKPVVL

-573 TQIKTLLPYVE
+573 VQIKTLLPYVE
-584 TASLTPEGLCF
+584 TANLTPEGLCF
-595 EAIMKDIVDAS
+595 EAIMKDIVEAS
-606 KGKDSYFV
+606 RGKDSYFV
-614 NMCDGCP
+614 NMCDGAP
-621 YYNDYYGDKAIQ
+621 YYNDYYGEKAVE
-633 HTKAQ
+633 HTKSQ

-652 FITSSMENASRRDSG
+652 FITSSKENASPRDSG
-667 QFKTMYGKDSQFVDT
+667 QFKRMYGKDSQFVDT

>member
-1 MRFGDSNSSFWL
+1 MIYNNSSFWL
-13 DDDFLNDDV
+13 DDDFLNDRNDWG
-22 FSFDKDIVSHNQPK
+22 FDDEKPK
-36 SKDPVKLSGYR
+36 GKDPVKLAGYR

-120 RDDEVMNKLAGKHK
+120 KNDEVMNMLSEKHDD
-134 SIADRWEA
+134 IAERWDA
-142 VYYAMDKLK
+142 HYYVLNKLK

-161 IDNFI
+161 IDNFV
-166 YKSAPGYRGYYE
+166 YKTAPGYRGYYE

-192 GLKSDEYRDETWE
+192 GLKSDEYRDEEWD

-239 ARLKNTNQV
+239 ARLKNTKQV

-260 DQIPAEKEEPKSDCQ
+260 DQIPAEKENIEQP
-275 NGQCENGQG
+275 
-284 QEGQEGQGGEGQGNS
+284 GQGGEGQEGEGQEGQKGPNGEPAAGN
-299 GQGGGSDDG
+299 GEHGNIDDG
-308 STAEGDEA
+308 SKAEGEDA
-316 KKGKGGKQGGTIAPK
+316 KKGKGEMQGGTIAPK
-331 NLEKLNDRQ
+331 DLEKLNDKQKHQLNKAIQ
-340 KQQLKKAI
+340 KQK
-348 EKQKQFQDGK
+348 EFQDGK

-382 KDVEYDNWNGKQKA
+382 KDVEYNNGWQNVKA
-396 EVTIIRNFNK
+396 EVTVIRNFNK
-406 QLIDSV
+406 QLVEDV
-412 TCDMWLDKD
+412 HCGMWMNKEDYGFERSLDTHKD
-421 RYHGTERKLQEH
+421 
-433 NEWIADGIRK
+433 WIAEGIRK

-452 VRAEERNTKFNRQRS
+452 VRAEERNTKFNRQRT

-481 AEAIFA
+481 AEAIFE

-492 AYNPGMIHI
+492 AYNPGLIHI
-501 SIDNSGSMHGKRF
+501 SIDNSGSMNGTRF

-542 SAAFGV
+542 SANFGG
-548 DRWNHGSRDVKPVVL
+548 DRWNHSNRDVKPVVL
-563 IAYDSRIHGM
+563 IAYDSRMHGM
-573 TQIKTLLPYVE
+573 AQIKTMLPYVE

-595 EAIMKDIVDAS
+595 EAIMKDIVEAS
-606 KGKDSYFV
+606 RGKDSYFV
-614 NMCDGCP
+614 NMCDGAP
-621 YYNDYYGDKAIQ
+621 YYNDYWGEKAVE

-638 VKKMRFE
+638 VKKMRYE

-652 FITSSMENASRRDSG
+652 FITSSMDKASSRDSG
-667 QFKTMYGKDSQFVDT
+667 QFKRMYGKDSQFVDT

>member
-1 MRFGDSNSSFWL
+1 MIYNNSSFWL
-13 DDDFLNDDV
+13 DDDFLKDDNDWGFDDV
-22 FSFDKDIVSHNQPK
+22 IEKPK
-36 SKDPVKLSGYR
+36 GKDPIKLAGYR

-52 FVRIVTGQPIPVRF
+52 FVRIVTGESIPVRF

-120 RDDEVMNKLAGKHK
+120 KDDEMMNVLAKKHET
-134 SIADRWEA
+134 ITDRWSA
-142 VYYAMDKLK
+142 TYYAMNKLK

-166 YKSAPGYRGYYE
+166 YKTAPGYRGYYE

-192 GLKSDEYRDETWE
+192 GLKSDEYRDEEWD

-239 ARLKNTNQV
+239 ARLKSTNQV

-260 DQIPAEKEEPKSDCQ
+260 EVIPGDTEEIKTP
-275 NGQCENGQG
+275 
-284 QEGQEGQGGEGQGNS
+284 GQGGEGQEGEGQEGQKGPNGEPKAGN
-299 GQGGGSDDG
+299 GEHGNIDDG
-308 STAEGDEA
+308 SKAEGEEA
-316 KKGKGGKQGGTIAPK
+316 KQGKGGEQGGTIAPK
-331 NLEKLNDRQ
+331 DLEKLNDKQ
-340 KQQLKKAI
+340 KHQLKKAI
-348 EKQKQFQDGK
+348 EKQKEFQDGK

-382 KDVEYDNWNGKQKA
+382 KDVEFNNGWQNVKA
-396 EVTIIRNFNK
+396 EVTVIRNFNK
-406 QLIDSV
+406 QLVEDV
-412 TCDMWLDKD
+412 ECGMWMRKD
-421 RYHGTERKLQEH
+421 EYGFDRHMQDHK
-433 NEWIADGIRK
+433 NWIADGIRK

-452 VRAEERNTKFNRQRS
+452 VRAEERNTKFNRQRT

-481 AEAIFA
+481 AEAIFE

-492 AYNPGMIHI
+492 AYNPGLIHI
-501 SIDNSGSMHGKRF
+501 SIDNSGSMNGTRF
-514 ENAQKAAVAIA
+514 EKAQVAAVAIA

-542 SAAFGV
+542 SAAFGTS
-548 DRWNHGSRDVKPVVL
+548 RWSTRNSDVKPVVL

-573 TQIKTLLPYVE
+573 VQIKTLLPYVE
-584 TASLTPEGLCF
+584 TANLTPEGLCF
-595 EAIMKDIVDAS
+595 EAIMKDIVEAS
-606 KGKDSYFV
+606 RGKDSYFV
-614 NMCDGCP
+614 NMCDGAP
-621 YYNDYYGDKAIQ
+621 YYNDYYGEKAVE
-633 HTKAQ
+633 HTKSQ

-652 FITSSMENASRRDSG
+652 FITSSKENASPRDSG
-667 QFKTMYGKDSQFVDT
+667 QFKRMYGKDSQFVDT

>member
-1 MRFGDSNSSFWL
+1 MIYNNSSFWL
-13 DDDFLNDDV
+13 DDDFLKDDNDWGFDDV
-22 FSFDKDIVSHNQPK
+22 IEKPK
-36 SKDPVKLSGYR
+36 GKDPIKLAGYR

-52 FVRIVTGQPIPVRF
+52 FVRIVTGESIPVRF

-120 RDDEVMNKLAGKHK
+120 KDDEMMNVLAKKHET
-134 SIADRWEA
+134 ITDRWSA
-142 VYYAMDKLK
+142 TYYAMNKLK

-166 YKSAPGYRGYYE
+166 YKTAPGYRGYYE

-192 GLKSDEYRDETWE
+192 GLKSDEYRDEEWD

-239 ARLKNTNQV
+239 ARLKSTNQV

-260 DQIPAEKEEPKSDCQ
+260 EVIPGDTEEIKTP
-275 NGQCENGQG
+275 
-284 QEGQEGQGGEGQGNS
+284 GQGGEGQEGEGQEGQKGPNGEPKAGN
-299 GQGGGSDDG
+299 GEHGNIDDG
-308 STAEGDEA
+308 SKAEGEEA
-316 KKGKGGKQGGTIAPK
+316 KQGKGGEQGGTIAPK
-331 NLEKLNDRQ
+331 DLEKLNDKQ
-340 KQQLKKAI
+340 KHQLKKAI
-348 EKQKQFQDGK
+348 EKQKEFQDGK

-382 KDVEYDNWNGKQKA
+382 KDVEFNNGWQNVKA
-396 EVTIIRNFNK
+396 EVTVIRNFNK
-406 QLIDSV
+406 QLVEDV
-412 TCDMWLDKD
+412 ECGMWMRKD
-421 RYHGTERKLQEH
+421 EYGFDRHMQDHK
-433 NEWIADGIRK
+433 NWIADGIRK

-452 VRAEERNTKFNRQRS
+452 VRAEERNTKFNRQRT

-481 AEAIFA
+481 AEAIFE

-492 AYNPGMIHI
+492 AYNPGLIHI
-501 SIDNSGSMHGKRF
+501 SIDNSGSMNGTRF
-514 ENAQKAAVAIA
+514 EKAQVAAVAIA

-542 SAAFGV
+542 SAAFGTS
-548 DRWNHGSRDVKPVVL
+548 RWVSRNSDVKPVVL

-573 TQIKTLLPYVE
+573 VQIKTLLPYVE
-584 TASLTPEGLCF
+584 TANLTPEGLCF
-595 EAIMKDIVDAS
+595 EAIMKDIVEAS
-606 KGKDSYFV
+606 RGKDSYFV
-614 NMCDGCP
+614 NMCDGAP
-621 YYNDYYGDKAIQ
+621 YYNDYYGEKAVE
-633 HTKAQ
+633 HTKSQ

-652 FITSSMENASRRDSG
+652 FITSSKENASPRDSG
-667 QFKTMYGKDSQFVDT
+667 QFKRMYGKDSQFVDT